1 MSFIEER
8 MNEIDAHKQ
17 QIEDADEVPE
27 KMDFLTYML
36 LSGKL
41 NKEEIASNAVDLMF
55 AGIDTVSECIVPAH
69 NVITNTN
76 NYYTVLSISS
86 L

>member
-8 MNEIDAHKQ
+8 MNEIDHEALKQ

-41 NKEEIASNAVDLMF
+41 NKEEIAS
-55 AGIDTVSECIVPAH
+55 I
-69 NVITNTN
+69 
-76 NYYTVLSISS
+76 
-86 L
+86 

>member
-8 MNEIDAHKQ
+8 MNEIEAHKQ
-17 QIEDADEVPE
+17 QIEDTDEVPE

-55 AGIDTVSECIVPAH
+55 AGIDTVSECIVTAH
-69 NVITNTN
+69 NVITSTN
-76 NYYTVLSISS
+76 NYNTVLSISS